1 MVDLIAAIS
10 SPLLVNEPQWVG
22 IIVRPINYSLKG
34 AILYID
40 TGPGLKIVDSHEIEM
55 ETYVD
60 LLKSSVDMAH
70 SVDAQNFERLCHSE
84 GRIEFPDWASN
95 ETSILWIPI
104 RAINERLARGS
115 TTGLQ

>member
-1 MVDLIAAIS
+1 MHV
-10 SPLLVNEPQWVG
+10 
-22 IIVRPINYSLKG
+22 
-34 AILYID
+34 D
-40 TGPGLKIVDSHEIEM
+40 TGPGLKIVQSHEIEM

-70 SVDAQNFERLCHSE
+70 TVDTKNFERLCLND

-104 RAINERLARGS
+104 HAINERLARGS
-115 TTGLQ
+115 TTG